1 MAQARM
7 KKISIMGAF
16 GIALIFSQGRAF
28 SQTRPGINAF
38 VKAPEGCS
46 YIDPLDPND
55 LYVFTKTQI
64 QALSLARA
72 GELGTL
78 NKKNPGKPS
87 TSTPDRFATL
97 REERIGDTCA
107 GFIISPYTK
116 SRNPQA
122 AAVAKRLVA
131 AYGELQKMTD
141 EKFGLAIQQ
150 DTQTHIG
157 PPVKTRLAELD
168 KRRRSVLREMNN
180 VLTTYLKL
188 LVDESQTDAEGK
200 PGRNILTH
208 EQRISLRDF
217 IQSQFPS
224 LLVSDRLGTEPS
236 DELTRQAAQIRSF
249 LAGGTTPSARQ
260 DH

>member
-1 MAQARM
+1 MN
-7 KKISIMGAF
+7 KITFMGAL
-16 GIALIFSQGRAF
+16 GIVLIFSQGRAF
-28 SQTRPGINAF
+28 SQTRPGVNAF

-46 YIDPLDPND
+46 YIDPFDPND
-55 LYVFTKTQI
+55 LYAFTKTQI

-78 NKKNPGKPS
+78 NRKNPGKPS
-87 TSTPDRFATL
+87 TATLDRFANL
-97 REERIGDTCA
+97 REERIGHTCA

-116 SRNPQA
+116 SRNIRA
-122 AAVAKRLVA
+122 AAVAKSLVA

-141 EKFGLAIQQ
+141 EKFGLAIQE
-150 DTQTHIG
+150 DVKTHFG
-157 PPVKTRLAELD
+157 PPVQTRLAELD
-168 KRRRSVLREMNN
+168 KRRQGVLREMNN
-180 VLTTYLKL
+180 ALTIYLKL
-188 LVDESQTDAEGK
+188 LADESQTDAEGK
-200 PGRNILTH
+200 PGRNIFTH
-208 EQRISLRDF
+208 DQRISLRDF

-249 LAGGTTPSARQ
+249 LAGGTTPPASQ